1 MFLMTWIFFLSSPG
15 EYAAFPDSTCVSCSG
30 CFLLQSKQRQS
41 EISVLWDVLTL
52 LGRPL
57 KKAIYIEIPEKIIF
71 LSGKLLSGLLEICF
85 LESFNCKS
93 NTTSQSLEE
102 FFRFAL
108 LVSLNSLNCLAT
120 GLPESL
126 RCDDET
132 LFWDLYPV
140 LSFRNN
146 CCILFKG
153 DKVKYPE
160 NFYFKKTR
168 TNQKTPNK

>member
-1 MFLMTWIFFLSSPG
+1 M
-15 EYAAFPDSTCVSCSG
+15 
-30 CFLLQSKQRQS
+30 
-41 EISVLWDVLTL
+41 
-52 LGRPL
+52 
-57 KKAIYIEIPEKIIF
+57 IF
-71 LSGKLLSGLLEICF
+71 LSGKLLSVLLETCF

-108 LVSLNSLNCLAT
+108 PVSLNSLNCLAT

-140 LSFRNN
+140 LPFRNS
-146 CCILFKG
+146 CRILLKG
-153 DKVKYPE
+153 DRVKYPE
-160 NFYFKKTR
+160 NGYLKNNKQKTQNKQKKKKNKTLDKQNKKTTMKER
-168 TNQKTPNK
+168 ECR